1 MQIKEKNSSITIF
14 LAFRSTIRLFFS
26 FKDLILTRQEDF
38 IIFFADLVTLAQ
50 KQKKITVEYEYKLRF
65 GNRTN
70 TSIID

>member
-14 LAFRSTIRLFFS
+14 LAFRSTNESLRLFFS

-50 KQKKITVEYEYKLRF
+50 KQKKITVKYF
-65 GNRTN
+65 DQ
-70 TSIID
+70 IDKKKCY